1 METSSMVSANVE
13 HVLII
18 QSGNCI
24 PSSLPERNGNTRPH
38 GDLSLNVCGSFI
50 CNGPKL
56 ETIQMAMRGE
66 RSVHT
71 LTRPHTGV
79 PLSSKKEQTTDTH
92 CKWMN
97 LKVTVQSERS
107 QTKREER
114 PCDSIYR
121 ISRKCRLIDL
131 GMKVSW
137 FIISAPPF
145 LAIEA
150 TSIFF
155 FYYFNSTRICT
166 QPYLFS

>member
-1 METSSMVSANVE
+1 MISANVK

-24 PSSLPERNGNTRPH
+24 PSSLPKRNGNTRPH
-38 GDLSLNVCGSFI
+38 GDLSLNVYGSFI

-71 LTRPHTGV
+71 LARPHTGV

-92 CKWMN
+92 CKRMN

-121 ISRKCRLIDL
+121 ISRKCRLIYSDREQVIGCL
-131 GMKVSW
+131 G
-137 FIISAPPF
+137 
-145 LAIEA
+145 
-150 TSIFF
+150 TGGG
-155 FYYFNSTRICT
+155 
-166 QPYLFS
+166 